1 VNRSEF
7 CSIVGRD
14 DFERAVRAAATPA
27 FLYFARVVRKR
38 HADLVGCLPAS
49 FHVYYAVKANPNPF
63 LLRELSSMGV
73 GADVASTGELNA
85 AVANGIS
92 PDRIEFSGPGKS
104 AREIADAIRLG
115 VSSINAESLPELESI
130 ARASS
135 QGGIRARAG
144 VRINPGVSPTEAGLQ
159 MAGATQ
165 FGIPICQLEEA
176 LQFIRANP
184 DTIEFTGLHVHAG
197 SQLLS
202 SAAVAQNFRSI
213 LDLAMRIVDLGI
225 LPLRKINFGGG
236 WGVTYFPHQT
246 PVDLADLSV
255 GLADVFT
262 QKAYA
267 ELRDVRH
274 IVEPGRFLVGECGLY
289 VTSVVYRKPG
299 ARREF
304 LIVDGGMHQHYLL
317 AGGMGQVIRR
327 NFEMDVVPADAGPR
341 SSERAYDVAG
351 CLCTP
356 QDVLASDF
364 HSDREVHVGDRIVFF
379 NSGAY
384 GVTASPVHFL
394 GHQPPSEMIV

>member
-274 IVEPGRFLVGECGLY
+274 IVEPGWRVWSLRHER
-289 VTSVVYRKPG
+289 SVPKAGRAAGVPDRGRGHASALPACRRHGPG
-299 ARREF
+299 DSAELRDGCRPGGRR
-304 LIVDGGMHQHYLL
+304 
-317 AGGMGQVIRR
+317 AAVIRAR
-327 NFEMDVVPADAGPR
+327 LRRGWLPLHT
-341 SSERAYDVAG
+341 SG
-351 CLCTP
+351 C
-356 QDVLASDF
+356 S
-364 HSDREVHVGDRIVFF
+364 RK
-379 NSGAY
+379 
-384 GVTASPVHFL
+384 
-394 GHQPPSEMIV
+394 